1 MKVMVLKYIKLWL
14 SFYNNSLTRDME
26 FKANFLGGLFIDFIY
41 YSINF
46 FFFTIIYSY
55 VDSLGVFTREDVMVF
70 LVITFLIDTVYM
82 FLFSGNLFNMNRLMV
97 RGDLDYFLLKPI
109 NSQFMISFRYIR
121 SYALLIFAAMT
132 SSPRIGIQGHVQG
145 LSTPSNKLTLTPHKP
160 ETRTPE
166 DLPS

>member
-1 MKVMVLKYIKLWL
+1 MKVMALKYIKLWL

-82 FLFSGNLFNMNRLMV
+82 FLFSG
-97 RGDLDYFLLKPI
+97 
-109 NSQFMISFRYIR
+109 Q
-121 SYALLIFAAMT
+121 LLI
-132 SSPRIGIQGHVQG
+132 
-145 LSTPSNKLTLTPHKP
+145 
-160 ETRTPE
+160 
-166 DLPS
+166 DLVDV